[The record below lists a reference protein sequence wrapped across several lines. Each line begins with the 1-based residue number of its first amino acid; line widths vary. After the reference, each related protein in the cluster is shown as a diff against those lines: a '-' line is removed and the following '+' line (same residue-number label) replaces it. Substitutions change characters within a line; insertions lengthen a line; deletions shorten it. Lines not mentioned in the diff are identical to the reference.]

1 MIAVI
6 DYGMG
11 NLQSVVGGLEKA
23 GAQIQTAV
31 SGDDI
36 KNAEAIVLPG
46 VGAFESGMSNLR
58 DKGIIE
64 PLKEIISE
72 GIPFLGI
79 CLGMQL
85 LFTESEEHGTHKGLN
100 IIPGKVIRFTDTDL
114 KIPHMGWNQ
123 VDFAKPSTLCEGIK
137 ESPHYYFVHSFYCV
151 PDNEDHVLGRTEYGV
166 PFCSAVEKD
175 NVFGTQFHPEKSQ
188 KTGLTLLRN
197 FVDIV
202 ENRTTKTQRH

>member
-1 MIAVI
+1 MITLI

-23 GAQIQTAV
+23 GSHIRTAT

-36 KNAEAIVLPG
+36 KKAEAIVLPG

-58 DKGIIE
+58 SKGIIK
-64 PLKEIISE
+64 PLKEKISE
-72 GIPFLGI
+72 GVPFLGI

-85 LFTESEEHGTHKGLN
+85 LFTESEEHGSHKGLD
-100 IIPGKVIRFTDTDL
+100 IIPGRVIRFTDTDL

-123 VDFAKPSTLCEGIK
+123 VDFIKPSPLSAGLNEL
-137 ESPHYYFVHSFYCV
+137 PYFYFVHSFYCA
-151 PDNEDHVLGRTEYGV
+151 PDNDDHILGRTEYGA
-166 PFCSAVEKD
+166 PFCSAVDKD

-188 KTGLTLLRN
+188 KVGLQILIN
-197 FVDIV
+197 FVKYIK
-202 ENRTTKTQRH
+202 ERTTQ